1 MTDTPKRIARS
12 AALVVLVGSVAF
24 TGLTRAPVD
33 GLADGA
39 AGGLRAPD
47 AAAPQRVDRAA
58 QPLAADT
65 GQPPAG
71 GAPQRPVVRATATLT
86 GDVVA
91 AVARL
96 KHNRDGLRRH
106 CTAFLSGPRQITT
119 ARHCVTDIAATSI
132 DVQPGYDQLWSKEAP
147 LEPSTLVAPHDARDV
162 AHLCLRKAATTA
174 PFAAVPRAVAIGEA
188 VIVVH
193 YAAPQV
199 QRQQR
204 QSCGVVARLRTN
216 EFVIDCKLD
225 TGASGAPVLTVGT
238 GGVEVVGVVSKAGK
252 GFAIAVPL
260 MASELAV
267 CEGGGEPEL
276 SLRAEVR

>member
-1 MTDTPKRIARS
+1 MRIARS

-33 GLADGA
+33 VLADGA

-47 AAAPQRVDRAA
+47 GAAPQLFDRTAPPIA
-58 QPLAADT
+58 DDT
-65 GQPPAG
+65 GPPSAG
-71 GAPQRPVVRATATLT
+71 GAPQRPVVHAALS

-96 KHNRDGLRRH
+96 KHTGDGLRRH

-132 DVQPGYDQLWSKEAP
+132 DVQPGYDQLWSTEAP
-147 LEPSTLVAPHDARDV
+147 LEPITLIAPHDARDV
-162 AHLCLRKAATTA
+162 AHLCLREAATTM

-188 VIVVH
+188 VTVVH

-238 GGVEVVGVVSKAGK
+238 GGVEVIGVISRAGR